1 MTSDVAVPTPEPAPG
16 DPQTSGPSESSVS
29 PAVPPRCPTR
39 TRLYRGGSLVAEGF
53 AAEEISERL
62 AAQDDAVVWLD
73 LFDPDT
79 GDLAILTQ
87 EFGLHP
93 LAVEDAVLDHQ
104 RPKLDRYP
112 SHLFLNVYAVAF
124 DQDDST
130 LTLSEMSA
138 FITPRALITV
148 RKADF
153 DVDTVIARWD
163 ANPELTHVGVGF
175 LVHGW
180 LDAVVDGHYRAGQ
193 EIDDA
198 ADVLEDALFGPRPPL
213 DLRRGGFALRKSL
226 GQLRR
231 VAAPMREVVGRLIRE
246 DSHIPFM
253 NDEISPYFHDIDDHA
268 IGAVENVDSTRD
280 RIGSILDTNQNEQSN
295 DLNEITKK
303 LASWAAII
311 AVPTAV
317 TGWYGQNVPYPGYDQ
332 GWGFVASTV
341 VIILL
346 AGTVYLA
353 LRRRGWL

>member
-1 MTSDVAVPTPEPAPG
+1 MTSDVAAPAPEPASG
-16 DPQTSGPSESSVS
+16 DPHTAGPAASSVTTAS
-29 PAVPPRCPTR
+29 PPRCPTR
-39 TRLYRGGSLVAEGF
+39 TRLYRGGSMITEGF
-53 AAEEISERL
+53 PAEEIAERL
-62 AAQDDAVVWLD
+62 AARDDAVVWLD
-73 LFDPDT
+73 LFDPT
-79 GDLAILTQ
+79 TADLAILTQ

-93 LAVEDAVLDHQ
+93 LAVEDAVVDHQ

-124 DQDDST
+124 DRTDST

-153 DVDTVIARWD
+153 DVDTVVARWD

-198 ADVLEDALFGPRPPL
+198 ADGLEDARFGPRPPL
-213 DLRRGGFALRKSL
+213 ALRRGGFALRKSL

-253 NDEISPYFHDIDDHA
+253 NDEISPYFHDVHDHA
-268 IGAVENVDSTRD
+268 LGAVENVESTRD

-311 AVPTAV
+311 AVPTAI
-317 TGWYGQNVPYPGYDQ
+317 TGWYGQNVPYPGFNQ
-332 GWGFVASTV
+332 TWGFVASTV
-341 VIILL
+341 VIIVL
-346 AGTVYLA
+346 AGAVYLL
-353 LRRRGWL
+353 LRRQGWL